1 MMILRYLRQENR
13 INNNVQLTVEK
24 VSLAETDIVSAF
36 FNAMIKTSNEICD
49 ERSNKIGKR

>member
-49 ERSNKIGKR
+49 ECSNKIGKR

>member
-49 ERSNKIGKR
+49 ER